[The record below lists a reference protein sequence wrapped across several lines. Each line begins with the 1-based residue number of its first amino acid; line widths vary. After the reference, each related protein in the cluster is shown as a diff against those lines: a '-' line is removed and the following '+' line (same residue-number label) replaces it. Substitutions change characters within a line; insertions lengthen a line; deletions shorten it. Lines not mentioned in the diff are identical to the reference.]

1 MNLAEKNQIE
11 IIIKNL
17 HENKQYV
24 PYFTD
29 LKQHETFWVIF
40 NSLEEEQVEEVKALI
55 KKYIREDIANKKTKW
70 GELFKRFFDLNE
82 AKFWD
87 FRLLNDSAEDQE
99 SENFQKLGK
108 EIENELFKYEGI
120 LTEKMLQQ
128 EKGLDK
134 VLGSFYNIVYS
145 YFPKMNL
152 VE

>member
-1 MNLAEKNQIE
+1 MNPAEKNQIE
-11 IIIKNL
+11 IIIRNF
-17 HENKQYV
+17 HESKQYV

-99 SENFQKLGK
+99 NENFQKLGK

-152 VE
+152 VK

>member
-1 MNLAEKNQIE
+1 MNQAEKNQIE
-11 IIIKNL
+11 IIIRNL
-17 HENKQYV
+17 HESKQYV
-24 PYFTD
+24 PYFSD
-29 LKQHETFWVIF
+29 LLEHPTFGIVF
-40 NSLEEEQVEEVKALI
+40 KSLEEEQIEEVKALI
-55 KKYIREDIANKKTKW
+55 KKYIREDITNKRTKG

-87 FRLLNDSAEDQE
+87 FRLLNDSAEDQNTE
-99 SENFQKLGK
+99 KFQKLGK
-108 EIENELFKYEGI
+108 EIETELFKYEGI